1 VRNADQLELLTG
13 QAPCAGDFTLNV
25 ANPLSLLWFLETWGL
40 NRVTAS
46 CDLNL
51 SQLLDLVQASPPER
65 IEVVLH
71 QHMPLSHMDHC
82 LFCSFLSEGNDH
94 TDCGRPCEQHTVMLR
109 DRSGVEHPLKAN
121 LGCRNT
127 IFNGNPQ
134 TGVEALHALRQAGIR
149 QYRLDL
155 LDEDAKATRRRVQLY
170 SDALLGCTPSADVW
184 KREQIDHR
192 LGVTRGSLRIGNENQ
207 ALQVSL

>member
-1 VRNADQLELLTG
+1 MD
-13 QAPCAGDFTLNV
+13 V
-25 ANPLSLLWFLETWGL
+25 ANPLRLIWIFETWGL
-40 NRVTAS
+40 DRLTAS

-71 QHMPLSHMDHC
+71 HNMQLFHMEHC
-82 LFCSFLSEGNDH
+82 LFCSFLSDGNDH

-109 DRSGVEHPLKAN
+109 DRSGVEHPLKAD

-127 IFNGNPQ
+127 LFNGKPQ
-134 TGVEALHALRQAGIR
+134 TGVEVLHALHHGGIQR
-149 QYRLDL
+149 YRLDL

-170 SDALLGCTPSADVW
+170 SDALLGHPLSADVW
-184 KREQIDHR
+184 KREQIDQR
-192 LGVTRGSLRIGNENQ
+192 LGVTRGSLRIGSENQ